1 LQAKIAPIARM
12 FAKLPEVQFSSWAS
26 GTTTLVATRMS
37 SRQAGALGMQQR
49 LGVTIAALV
58 AAALVHVSSA
68 AMGQGA
74 GHSDVRQIELSEK
87 QVQGVIA
94 AQKDVAAIFDKL
106 QGPPPD
112 ELPPKVL
119 AELDAAAKKHGFKDF
134 NDYDEV
140 VGNITMVMTG
150 MDPKTKSFTEPAAA
164 IQKEIADVTADKTI
178 SAQDKKQ
185 MLEELNEALK
195 SAQPIQFPG
204 NIDLVKKYYDK
215 IDAGLN

>member
-1 LQAKIAPIARM
+1 MAQD
-12 FAKLPEVQFSSWAS
+12 
-26 GTTTLVATRMS
+26 
-37 SRQAGALGMQQR
+37 
-49 LGVTIAALV
+49 
-58 AAALVHVSSA
+58 
-68 AMGQGA
+68 A
-74 GHSDVRQIELSEK
+74 GHSDVRQIELTEK

-140 VGNITMVMTG
+140 TSNITMVMTG
-150 MDPKTKSFTEPAAA
+150 MDAKTKVFTDPAIA
-164 IQKEIADVTADKTI
+164 IKEEIQEVTANK
-178 SAQDKKQ
+178 ALPAEERKQ

-195 SAQPIQFPG
+195 AAQPIQFPG
-204 NIDLVKKYYDK
+204 NIELVKKHYDK
-215 IDAGLN
+215 IDAAVN

>member
-1 LQAKIAPIARM
+1 
-12 FAKLPEVQFSSWAS
+12 
-26 GTTTLVATRMS
+26 
-37 SRQAGALGMQQR
+37 
-49 LGVTIAALV
+49 
-58 AAALVHVSSA
+58 
-68 AMGQGA
+68 
-74 GHSDVRQIELSEK
+74 
-87 QVQGVIA
+87 
-94 AQKDVAAIFDKL
+94 
-106 QGPPPD
+106 
-112 ELPPKVL
+112 LPPKVL

-150 MDPKTKSFTEPAAA
+150 IDPKTKVFTEPAAA

-178 SAQDKKQ
+178 PAQDKKQ

-204 NIDLVKKYYDK
+204 NIELVKKYYDK

>member
-1 LQAKIAPIARM
+1 
-12 FAKLPEVQFSSWAS
+12 
-26 GTTTLVATRMS
+26 
-37 SRQAGALGMQQR
+37 MQQR

-68 AMGQGA
+68 VIAQDA
-74 GHSDVRQIELSEK
+74 GHSDVRQIELTEK

-150 MDPKTKSFTEPAAA
+150 IDPKTKAFP
-164 IQKEIADVTADKTI
+164 
-178 SAQDKKQ
+178 AQDKKQ

-195 SAQPIQFPG
+195 SAPPIQFPG
-204 NIDLVKKYYDK
+204 NIELVKKYYDK

>member
-1 LQAKIAPIARM
+1 
-12 FAKLPEVQFSSWAS
+12 
-26 GTTTLVATRMS
+26 
-37 SRQAGALGMQQR
+37 MQQR
-49 LGVTIAALV
+49 LRLTMVAVLAAT
-58 AAALVHVSSA
+58 LVHFATA
-68 AMGQGA
+68 AMAQSIGQ
-74 GHSDVRQIELSEK
+74 SELKQIQLSEK
-87 QVQGVIA
+87 QVQGVIS

-112 ELPPKVL
+112 ELPAPIV

-150 MDPKTKSFTEPAAA
+150 IDPKTKAFTEPAAA
-164 IQKEIADVTADKTI
+164 IKQEIAEVSANKTMPT
-178 SAQDKKQ
+178 QEKKQ

-195 SAQPIQFPG
+195 SAQPVQFPG

-215 IDAGLN
+215 INGALQ